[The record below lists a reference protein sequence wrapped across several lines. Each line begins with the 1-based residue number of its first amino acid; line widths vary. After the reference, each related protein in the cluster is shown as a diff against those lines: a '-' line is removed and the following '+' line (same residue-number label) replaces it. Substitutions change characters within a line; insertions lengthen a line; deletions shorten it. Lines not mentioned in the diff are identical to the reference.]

1 MIKKKK
7 IIEKYRINY
16 QQEKNLQNYLD
27 ELVKNNS
34 HTNLV
39 GKTTLIEPWRTHIL
53 DSLQLL
59 PFIENKTSS
68 ILDMGSGAGLPGIV
82 LAIAGYSN
90 VTLVDSN
97 GKKINF
103 LQQISQ
109 KLNLKINIILNRLE
123 KINNYKFDIITSRA
137 LSSLDKLLSY
147 SQNFIKTNTVLIF
160 LKGKTVN
167 DEIITAKK
175 KWSFSFEIYS
185 SESDIRG
192 CVLIITKLKKKND
205 KNNINI

>member
-103 LQQISQ
+103 LQKVSQ

-123 KINNYKFDIITSRA
+123 KIYNYKFDIITSRA
-137 LSSLDKLLSY
+137 LSNLDKLFSY

>member
-1 MIKKKK
+1 LIKKKK

-103 LQQISQ
+103 LQKVSQ

-123 KINNYKFDIITSRA
+123 KIYNYKFDIITSRA
-137 LSSLDKLLSY
+137 LSNLDKLFSY